1 MSEKIIKPVF
11 PIGSQIPENFID
23 IERREFLETDSAENY
38 KTTKPIAQKMFDKFG
53 VNWRYL
59 YEKINYN
66 ININGLRADENF
78 DENYDFSNTYV
89 VLGDSF
95 VKGIGVGEQ
104 DTIPAYVEKQSG
116 IKTLNFGNGGT
127 GCDVVF
133 FNAMWLSGLKNPPK
147 KIFVVWPQTH
157 RFSRFYVNYDSDNK
171 TFERSGPH
179 NRIVDAYIP
188 HTCLKKKE
196 FAKFFKMDIMVEP
209 SIQSGNKLMYQQ
221 ILRNTWGSKMV
232 EMDVLDPS
240 EYNKT
245 FQGIHIMNEIRHDHF
260 YSATPEEILNDW
272 IARDIHFKAF
282 RELATGQ
289 RRDGPCHYGPKVY
302 EGMAKWLLSQ

>member
-1 MSEKIIKPVF
+1 MSEKVIKPVF
-11 PIGSQIPENFID
+11 PIGSQIPKNFID
-23 IERREFLETDSAENY
+23 IEKREFLETDSKELF
-38 KTTKPIAQKMFDKFG
+38 TQTRQIAAKMFEKRG

-59 YEKINYN
+59 SEKINYS

-95 VKGIGVGEQ
+95 VKGIGVGEY
-104 DTIPAYVEKQSG
+104 DTIPAYVQAQSG
-116 IKTLNFGNGGT
+116 VKTLNFGNGGT

-147 KIFVVWPQTH
+147 KIFIVWPQIH
-157 RFSRFYVNYDSDNK
+157 RFSRFHVSYDKENDL
-171 TFERSGPH
+171 FERAGPH
-179 NRIVDAYIP
+179 GRIVDAYIP
-188 HTCLKKKE
+188 HTCLKKKD

-209 SIQSGNKLMYQQ
+209 SIQSENKLMYQQ
-221 ILRNTWGSKMV
+221 ILRNTWGSQLV
-232 EMDVLDPS
+232 EMDVLDPT

-245 FQGIHIMNEIRHDHF
+245 WQGTEILNIIRHYH
-260 YSATPEEILNDW
+260 YQSATEEEILNDW
-272 IARDIHFKAF
+272 LARDISVDDFKKVASGVD
-282 RELATGQ
+282 RTAA
-289 RRDGPCHYGPKVY
+289 CHYGPKVY